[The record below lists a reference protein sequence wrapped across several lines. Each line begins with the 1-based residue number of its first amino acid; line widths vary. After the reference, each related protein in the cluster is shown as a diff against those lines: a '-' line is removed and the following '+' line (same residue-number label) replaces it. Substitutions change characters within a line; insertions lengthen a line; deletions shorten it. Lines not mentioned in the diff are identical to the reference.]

1 MPSGCNG
8 ASADEI
14 ERLLLAENG
23 RDCLG
28 KKSWNM
34 MVSAVPRRGRP
45 LPLMVQIALQ
55 VSVQHKSPDL
65 SNCRKERKVLQF

>member
-1 MPSGCNG
+1 
-8 ASADEI
+8 
-14 ERLLLAENG
+14 
-23 RDCLG
+23 
-28 KKSWNM
+28 M